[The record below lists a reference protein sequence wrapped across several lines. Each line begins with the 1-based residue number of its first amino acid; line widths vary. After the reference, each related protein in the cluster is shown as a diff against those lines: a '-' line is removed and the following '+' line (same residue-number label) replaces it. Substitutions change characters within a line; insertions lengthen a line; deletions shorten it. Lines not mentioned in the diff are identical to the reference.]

1 MIITVNVIAKKPFI
15 GIKILM
21 TALVVEE
28 IILGGMFFII
38 IQVVFVQQVMR
49 TFMTLILI
57 NIVVISVML
66 GIIKRILLAKQ
77 WVRLAKSVRMRATA
91 QKLVEVVLRYTA
103 AILLKIQ
110 PLLNPV

>member
-1 MIITVNVIAKKPFI
+1 
-15 GIKILM
+15 
-21 TALVVEE
+21 
-28 IILGGMFFII
+28 
-38 IQVVFVQQVMR
+38 
-49 TFMTLILI
+49 
-57 NIVVISVML
+57 ML